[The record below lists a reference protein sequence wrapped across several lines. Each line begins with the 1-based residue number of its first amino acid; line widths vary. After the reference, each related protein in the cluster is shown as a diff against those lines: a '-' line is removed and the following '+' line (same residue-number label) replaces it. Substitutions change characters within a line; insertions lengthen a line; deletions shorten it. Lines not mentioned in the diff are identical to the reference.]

1 MSSMFSVA
9 KLLKKEMFMQFE
21 HFGINVPDAKAMAEW
36 YVKYCNMKIVRAVP
50 KPHQTHFLADE
61 KGKVCMEI
69 YTNPNA
75 AIPDY
80 PSEHPLRFHFA
91 FAVSNPAALK
101 DKLVAAGATVFEEL
115 NLDDGS
121 CIITF
126 RDPWGVPFQ
135 LCNRTKPMI

>member
-1 MSSMFSVA
+1 
-9 KLLKKEMFMQFE
+9 MQFE
-21 HFGINVPDAKAMAEW
+21 HFGINVPDAAAMAEW
-36 YVKYCNMKIVRAVP
+36 YVKNCNMKIVRAVP

-61 KGKVCMEI
+61 KNHVMMEI

-75 AIPDY
+75 KIGDY
-80 PSEHPLRFHFA
+80 SSQHPLCFHFA
-91 FAVSNPAALK
+91 FAVSNPAAMK
-101 DKLVAAGATVFEEL
+101 EKLVAAGASVFEEL

-135 LCNRTKPMI
+135 LCKRAKPMI

>member
-1 MSSMFSVA
+1 MTIGKIMN
-9 KLLKKEMFMQFE
+9 MQFE

-36 YVKYCNMKIVRAVP
+36 YVKNCNMKIVRAIP

-75 AIPDY
+75 NIIDY
-80 PSEHPLRFHFA
+80 SSQHPLCFHFA
-91 FAVSNPAALK
+91 IAAADPVAMK
-101 DKLVAAGATVFEEL
+101 GKLVAAGAMVFEEL
-115 NLDDGS
+115 NFDDGS

-135 LCNRTKPMI
+135 LCKRAKPMI